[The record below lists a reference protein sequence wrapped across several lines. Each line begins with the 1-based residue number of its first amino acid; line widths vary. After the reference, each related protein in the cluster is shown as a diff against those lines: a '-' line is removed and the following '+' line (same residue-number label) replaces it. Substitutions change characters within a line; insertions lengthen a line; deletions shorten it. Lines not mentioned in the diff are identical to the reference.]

1 MNVHVAYIMWV
12 ECQNTNIIEK
22 ESDTLKLNGDKCLS
36 NLSKSFN
43 PCWLKIFKDNNKIN
57 INHFYE
63 EF

>member
-1 MNVHVAYIMWV
+1 MWM

-36 NLSKSFN
+36 NHSKSFN